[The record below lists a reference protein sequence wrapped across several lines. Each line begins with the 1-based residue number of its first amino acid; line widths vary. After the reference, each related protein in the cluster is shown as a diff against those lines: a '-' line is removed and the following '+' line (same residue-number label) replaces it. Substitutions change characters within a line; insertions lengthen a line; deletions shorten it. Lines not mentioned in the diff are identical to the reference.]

1 MYLRRWQDE
10 VSGVVEGDLAEAARE
25 GGKSLNLSQKSI
37 KTILKALQDKNDG
50 KI

>member
-1 MYLRRWQDE
+1 MTEAEL
-10 VSGVVEGDLAEAARE
+10 LKAIAEAARE